1 MIYNK
6 EVAFPHPVLMEGQGS
21 YKNGEFLFEIEEV
34 TQNTNEYIF
43 KFSYEITSDFIID
56 CIKTKKAN
64 VIFVI
69 QSKDN
74 RFYTL
79 ENQTF
84 IDGKS
89 VGKII
94 IPKTRIALLKNKT
107 KIQLFVNSALK
118 FNFLL
123 NEDLEDFYSEIKNE
137 IEIEKNSALAISN
150 EVIFDEESKS
160 SPELFEK
167 KTDGNLS
174 SEFGIEIKS
183 DVILLKFKKESYQFL
198 TLNQSKKLNYLYL
211 YMGLQ
216 KAITQFILDVN
227 LNLEKEYE
235 DPIYLDDFNLN
246 NFDGLNYKLL
256 YLMKNKG
263 VERLD
268 FYNID
273 EVIYLISDNMIDKFA
288 IAINGIGEDGD

>member
-64 VIFVI
+64 VVFVI
-69 QSKDN
+69 QSKDS

-79 ENQTF
+79 ENQNF
-84 IDGKS
+84 IAGKS
-89 VGKII
+89 IGKIT

-118 FNFLL
+118 FDFSL
-123 NEDLEDFYSEIKNE
+123 NEDLDDFYSEIKNE
-137 IEIEKNSALAISN
+137 IEIKKNSALAISN

-167 KTDGNLS
+167 KIDGNLS
-174 SEFGIEIKS
+174 SEFEVEIKS
-183 DVILLKFKKESYQFL
+183 DLILLKFRKESYQFL

-216 KAITQFILDVN
+216 KAITQLILDIN
-227 LNLEKEYE
+227 RDAEADYE
-235 DPIYLDDFNLN
+235 EIIYLDDFNLN

-263 VERLD
+263 VEQLYFD
-268 FYNID
+268 NID